1 MMTNPWPDDLPVD
14 EATLDELER
23 LLTTE
28 AIGEG
33 NAMPSGEIADRVGI
47 DDGATNPT
55 TRKAIK
61 EGLLK
66 ARQIPVVSSNNG
78 YYVAATPGDVAAEI
92 QSQEGRIAG
101 IEDRI
106 RALETAMDAWDF
118 EAADPTASATIPPHV
133 KQRIDDDPLLT
144 ADDWLE
150 HHGGEA

>member
-1 MMTNPWPDDLPVD
+1 MSNPWPDELPVE

-28 AIGEG
+28 AIGET

-61 EGLLK
+61 EGLVK
-66 ARQIPVVSSNNG
+66 ARQIPVVSSNQG

-101 IEDRI
+101 IKDRI
-106 RALETAMDAWDF
+106 AALETAMRAWDF
-118 EAADPTASATIPPHV
+118 DAVDPAATDAIPPHV
-133 KQRIDDDPLLT
+133 QQRIDNDPLLT
-144 ADDWLE
+144 AEDWLE
-150 HHGGEA
+150 HHGGQA